1 MNLGEITLSNIQKR
15 FQRLLNNLNGVKW
28 DELKTI
34 AEHYG
39 LTVKPPS
46 KGSHYK
52 VYYKNDTE
60 NIMVTIPVHNNR
72 VKPVYVKKIISL
84 IEKNVS
90 EED

>member
-1 MNLGEITLSNIQKR
+1 LSKIWKR
-15 FQRLLNNLNGVKW
+15 FQRLLNNPNGVKW
-28 DELKTI
+28 DELRTI

-39 LTVKPPS
+39 LTVKPPR

-52 VYYKNDTE
+52 VYYENDTE
-60 NIMVTIPVHNNR
+60 NIMETIPVHNNR

-84 IEKNVS
+84 IEQNIS